1 MSNIR
6 IMPVEIRELIIQARL
21 KEDVV
26 PEQDTA
32 PAHQRETSE
41 PDHEQ
46 LAEVIYE
53 RCMARLKEWLAD
65 QSSR

>member
-1 MSNIR
+1 
-6 IMPVEIRELIIQARL
+6 MPVEIRELIIQARL
-21 KEDVV
+21 KEDVM
-26 PEQDTA
+26 PEQDTT
-32 PAHQRETSE
+32 PANQRDVSE
-41 PDHEQ
+41 PDYEQ